1 MVLNLESLFNYN
13 SMNDIRKLVRIQ
25 IGVLLLF
32 IVFKIVRSKIL
43 SSENNFIQVVGLS
56 LPNLFEGILGVL
68 ILTALGL
75 TLTRNKN
82 IKHNYIYILAIIF
95 AAIYVIT
102 QEFKIHNLGGKN
114 VYDSNDV
121 LFSLIGLFIGTI
133 IVFIIK
139 PKIETT

>member
-1 MVLNLESLFNYN
+1 
-13 SMNDIRKLVRIQ
+13 MNDIRKLVRIQ

>member
-43 SSENNFIQVVGLS
+43 SSENNFIQVIGLS

-75 TLTRNKN
+75 ILTRNKN

-139 PKIETT
+139 PKIETI

>member
-1 MVLNLESLFNYN
+1 
-13 SMNDIRKLVRIQ
+13 MNDIRKLIRIQ

-43 SSENNFIQVVGLS
+43 SSENNFIQVIGLS

>member
-13 SMNDIRKLVRIQ
+13 SMNDIRKLIRIQ

-43 SSENNFIQVVGLS
+43 SSENNFIQVIGLS

>member
-1 MVLNLESLFNYN
+1 
-13 SMNDIRKLVRIQ
+13 MNDIRKLVRIQ

-32 IVFKIVRSKIL
+32 VVFKIVRSKIL
-43 SSENNFIQVVGLS
+43 SSENNFIQVIGLS